1 MHPSTQD
8 NAADT
13 IRWYAPHVMSPS
25 RMNMKM
31 SMDHPFSQYPFA
43 LALNQLMKQ
52 KCFSQE
58 SLAGLIR
65 VSRERVNRV
74 CTGTQEPSLQFVVAS
89 AYALCLAP
97 HEARAFFS
105 AAGYDLDSPH
115 PKFSQIRAAI
125 DIPHDLSNPGKT
137 KDALDQLAKFGLA
150 PEDKD
155 GC

>member
-1 MHPSTQD
+1 
-8 NAADT
+8 
-13 IRWYAPHVMSPS
+13 
-25 RMNMKM
+25 
-31 SMDHPFSQYPFA
+31 
-43 LALNQLMKQ
+43 MKQ

-125 DIPHDLSNPGKT
+125 DIPHDLSDPGKT